1 MESFSFSIPQNIVF
15 GRGSLSKLPELAGK
29 LGKKKAFIIL
39 GPHLNKIGMV
49 GKCKEALSDAGI
61 EATSEDLSRIS
72 EGKVPTSLLYDSVHY
87 NSSGYSV
94 ISDCIYNKLKA
105 LNYINQ

>member
-1 MESFSFSIPQNIVF
+1 MREYLVTK
-15 GRGSLSKLPELAGK
+15 G
-29 LGKKKAFIIL
+29 
-39 GPHLNKIGMV
+39 
-49 GKCKEALSDAGI
+49 LSDTGI
-61 EATSEDLSRIS
+61 EATSDDLSRIS

-94 ISDCIYNKLKA
+94 ISNCIYKLKA